1 MLSRLRTFLIE
12 MSLRL
17 RARTIVPLRSALRR
31 RAIARASGLRQVELR
46 AAYAWWRGEALP
58 AMAFWS
64 ELEQAEPQRESWPV
78 KIAQAASERGDFET
92 AERTLLD
99 AQARGIR
106 SEALES
112 NLLRYGRMSRRSN
125 AAVGDAEAIVA
136 DPEASPAKVFFSAFY
151 LMAQNRLGSARAG
164 FERAPADSEYG
175 PLARGQLAAVGL
187 LEQARAEGRQEVRGW
202 VSPAESSVLVREPAS
217 DTLVVGFTLPM
228 GTLGLAMN
236 AVHAMLSSTGVNALY
251 LYDTRQVYHLRGT
264 DRFGPGY
271 QAMLDGIKAVAA
283 ELGTKRLITVGGSA
297 TGYTAIR
304 AAMDLDADGAL
315 VFSPATL
322 MLPDANPAVAR
333 GAHNLL
339 RLREL
344 VLPMMKDL
352 RPLVKARTTCPRIEI
367 YYSASNQRD
376 IMHAHNLAGL
386 PGVTLHAVPGLTR
399 HDCLTEMASRG
410 YRDLLKSFPAL

>member
-151 LMAQNRLGSARAG
+151 LMAQNRLAARARGSSARRRIRNTGPWPAASSPPSACWNR
-164 FERAPADSEYG
+164 RA
-175 PLARGQLAAVGL
+175 RKAV
-187 LEQARAEGRQEVRGW
+187 R
-202 VSPAESSVLVREPAS
+202 
-217 DTLVVGFTLPM
+217 
-228 GTLGLAMN
+228 
-236 AVHAMLSSTGVNALY
+236 
-251 LYDTRQVYHLRGT
+251 
-264 DRFGPGY
+264 RFG
-271 QAMLDGIKAVAA
+271 A
-283 ELGTKRLITVGGSA
+283 GSRRRRA
-297 TGYTAIR
+297 RCSCASPHPIR
-304 AAMDLDADGAL
+304 W
-315 VFSPATL
+315 S
-322 MLPDANPAVAR
+322 
-333 GAHNLL
+333 
-339 RLREL
+339 
-344 VLPMMKDL
+344 
-352 RPLVKARTTCPRIEI
+352 
-367 YYSASNQRD
+367 SASRCRW
-376 IMHAHNLAGL
+376 A
-386 PGVTLHAVPGLTR
+386 R
-399 HDCLTEMASRG
+399 SAS
-410 YRDLLKSFPAL
+410 P